1 MKNETEKTYNIEEI
15 REFMDRY
22 LDLSATRLRSRLR
35 AVWKKQ
41 ANFRGIDGKKSL
53 ILAIYSVSR
62 Q

>member
-1 MKNETEKTYNIEEI
+1 MKNEIEKTYSIEEI

-41 ANFRGIDGKKSL
+41 ANFKHSL
-53 ILAIYSVSR
+53 YDEVKV
-62 Q
+62 